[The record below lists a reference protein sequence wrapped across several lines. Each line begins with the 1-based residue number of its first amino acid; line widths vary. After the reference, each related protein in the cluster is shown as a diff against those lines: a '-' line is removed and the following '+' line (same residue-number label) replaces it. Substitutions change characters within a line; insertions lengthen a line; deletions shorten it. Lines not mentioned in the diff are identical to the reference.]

1 MLSVFFSHLS
11 IMHTN
16 LKQILN
22 VIINLYHIMPYQN
35 NMNACT
41 RYNAKL
47 MQGDVASR
55 LQMVS
60 LATMKILTDYV
71 PDKKYKN

>member
-1 MLSVFFSHLS
+1 
-11 IMHTN
+11 
-16 LKQILN
+16 
-22 VIINLYHIMPYQN
+22 MPYQN

-47 MQGDVASR
+47 MQGDVASG

-71 PDKKYKN
+71 PRQEIQKTDIPKYRENQKDMI